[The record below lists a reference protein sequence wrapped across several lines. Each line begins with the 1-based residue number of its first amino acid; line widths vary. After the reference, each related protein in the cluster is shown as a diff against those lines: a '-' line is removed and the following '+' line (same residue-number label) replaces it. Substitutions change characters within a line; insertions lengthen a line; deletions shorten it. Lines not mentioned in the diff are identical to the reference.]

1 MVHWP
6 VLPYDAP
13 PKRAWHP
20 RTAKVAQV
28 NPKIRKI
35 VLKPKKALPFFAH
48 HPWVLDTAISIVEP
62 GIENGDEVDLV
73 TDKGAWIARGLFN
86 SNSRIRVRLYSWQEG
101 ESLDAE
107 FWRRRITSAAELRK
121 RLGLPDSPDGAARLV
136 FSEADFLGGLV
147 VDSFAGHLVAQINSL
162 AIFRRVGEIREILQ
176 QVFSPA
182 SISFRADEATA
193 KREGLD
199 PLAVAACGDSLDG
212 PVTIVEHALNYQVDL
227 SSGQKTGFFADQRE
241 NRRHVARYARDARVL
256 DMCCYTGGF
265 GLAAVKLGHA
275 RNVTGIDTS
284 VRAIEQA
291 RENAQRNG
299 IDCVEYRAGDMFQSL
314 EELARS
320 GETYDLVILDPPR
333 FVRSRTGIDQALR
346 AYHRLNLLGMQLC
359 ERGGFLATC
368 SCSGNISRQMFEEVL
383 VGASQRSKREI
394 QILEH
399 HGPSPDHPVAGAC
412 PETRYLKCVIC
423 RVL

>member
-1 MVHWP
+1 M
-6 VLPYDAP
+6 
-13 PKRAWHP
+13 
-20 RTAKVAQV
+20 
-28 NPKIRKI
+28 NSKIGKI
-35 VLKPKKALPFFAH
+35 VLKPRKALPFFAH

-62 GIENGDEVDLV
+62 GVEDGDEVDLV
-73 TDKGAWIARGLFN
+73 TDKGVWIARGLFN
-86 SNSRIRVRLYSWQEG
+86 SQSRIRARLYSWQEG
-101 ESLDAE
+101 ESLDAD
-107 FWRRRITSAAELRK
+107 FWRRRIVRAAELRK
-121 RLGLPDSPDGAARLV
+121 QLGLPDSAEGAARMV

-147 VDSFAGHLVAQINSL
+147 VDQFAGHLVVQINSL
-162 AIFRRVGEIREILQ
+162 AIFRRVARIREILQ
-176 QVFSPA
+176 EVFSPA

-199 PLAVAACGDSLDG
+199 PVAVAASGDSVADA
-212 PVTIVEHALNYQVDL
+212 VTIVEHSLSYRVDL

-265 GLAAVKLGHA
+265 GLAAVRLGNA
-275 RNVTGIDTS
+275 RHVTGIDTS
-284 VRAIEQA
+284 GRVIEQA
-291 RENAQRNG
+291 QENARRNG
-299 IDCVEYRAGDMFQSL
+299 IGCADFRTGEMFQSL

-320 GETYDLVILDPPR
+320 GESYDLVILDPPR
-333 FVRSRTGIDQALR
+333 FVRSRAGIDQALR

-359 ERGGFLATC
+359 RPGGILATC
-368 SCSGNISRQMFEEVL
+368 SCSGNVSRQMFEEVL
-383 VGASQRSKREI
+383 VGASQRNRRDL

-399 HGPSPDHPVAGAC
+399 HGPSPDHPVAGSC